1 MTYDVAIVGSGFS
14 AIALTINF
22 LRYLPPGAS
31 IAVIGDDPGFGRG
44 TAYRTEFYLHR
55 LNVPAA
61 RMSVFPD
68 KPDDF
73 VEWLRR
79 RGKPVFAE
87 DFASRGDYGLYL
99 RDTLAAH
106 LKPRAQRAQVDF
118 IRAKATSCITCEE
131 EGLTFRLDNGTG
143 LSARNVVLA
152 LGVGT
157 ASLPISERKIA
168 SELAGQTVINPWRL
182 GWLSRVEP
190 DDEICVFGSGL
201 TMIDQVLSLKAQGHR
216 GIVHVL
222 SRRGLV
228 PQAHPRRRPAAVA
241 PELPESREISVLLHE
256 LRKQAE
262 TVEDWRSVFDGL
274 RPQTQAL
281 WQSLSDAQRSRF
293 LRHALPWW
301 SIHRHRVAPDV
312 HERFSELV
320 AEGIVKIHAGYVR
333 DIEAD
338 ADGRAVVTY
347 RQRGRDTVAAFD
359 ADWIVNCTGME
370 RAGIGHSPLLQAMR
384 DRGMIAMDPLRLGI
398 TVDNGSRVVGPDG
411 TVQRGLYAAGAL
423 TAGQFWE
430 ITAVP
435 DIRVQAEAVARQAAE
450 EIIRRLPQ
458 QARSA

>member
-1 MTYDVAIVGSGFS
+1 M
-14 AIALTINF
+14 
-22 LRYLPPGAS
+22 
-31 IAVIGDDPGFGRG
+31 
-44 TAYRTEFYLHR
+44 
-55 LNVPAA
+55 
-61 RMSVFPD
+61 
-68 KPDDF
+68 
-73 VEWLRR
+73 
-79 RGKPVFAE
+79 
-87 DFASRGDYGLYL
+87 
-99 RDTLAAH
+99 
-106 LKPRAQRAQVDF
+106 
-118 IRAKATSCITCEE
+118 
-131 EGLTFRLDNGTG
+131 
-143 LSARNVVLA
+143 
-152 LGVGT
+152 
-157 ASLPISERKIA
+157 
-168 SELAGQTVINPWRL
+168 
-182 GWLSRVEP
+182 
-190 DDEICVFGSGL
+190 
-201 TMIDQVLSLKAQGHR
+201 
-216 GIVHVL
+216 
-222 SRRGLV
+222 
-228 PQAHPRRRPAAVA
+228 
-241 PELPESREISVLLHE
+241 
-256 LRKQAE
+256 
-262 TVEDWRSVFDGL
+262 FDGL